1 MSCSTNIN
9 QATER
14 EREREKGHGI
24 YLRALASQQTTLCP
38 QLPCSAGARS
48 SRGEGVLARGGRGPG
63 RVHGLGVEVE
73 TWTMAGSGASRR
85 CRAQSRSAR
94 VVVLVGWRRPVILV
108 IHAAGPY
115 LSI

>member
-1 MSCSTNIN
+1 
-9 QATER
+9 
-14 EREREKGHGI
+14 
-24 YLRALASQQTTLCP
+24 
-38 QLPCSAGARS
+38 
-48 SRGEGVLARGGRGPG
+48 VLARGGRGPG